1 MAVNKAKDSVAAK
14 TELPATLSDLTVSSA
29 TEFRQSF
36 VVVSEQQ
43 VWPVLDHGLISN
55 NLNSGRAPP
64 TSVLPDLAAMSVVDR
79 QFS

>member
-43 VWPVLDHGLISN
+43 VWPVLDHGLSLIHI
-55 NLNSGRAPP
+55 
-64 TSVLPDLAAMSVVDR
+64 
-79 QFS
+79 